1 MDKIIFIGND
11 LFASKLLNEFLNLKI
26 NLIYVITNIDKKQGR
41 GQKIIE
47 NEISKIAN
55 KNKIPVYKTNDIN
68 AIESELFIKNLKPD
82 TILMSGYGKK
92 INNNIFN
99 IPKYGILNIH
109 PSILPKLKGPTPIQS
124 SILYGYNET
133 GISIIKINEKL
144 DSGEIIY
151 SAECKINKNENFLS
165 LTDKLVEITKNCI
178 LKILLNIKTGEVSK
192 NKYNNNE
199 ITESFTQKFKK
210 NFYKINWNDSA
221 LNIDRKIR
229 AFFGIKKLSFKIHD
243 IEFKIIESQVMTYT
257 HKNEPGRILDVNKN
271 EIIISTGLDA
281 LKVVKLQMC
290 SKKEN
295 YIKNIFNSI
304 KNLINKNDKII

>member
-26 NLIYVITNIDKKQGR
+26 NFIYVITNVDKKKGR
-41 GQKIIE
+41 GQKVIE
-47 NEISKIAN
+47 NEISKIAS
-55 KNKIPVYKTNDIN
+55 KNKIPVYKTSNIN
-68 AIESELFIKNLKPD
+68 ENENELFIKNLNPNI
-82 TILMSGYGKK
+82 ILMSGYGKK

-144 DSGEIIY
+144 DGGKIIY
-151 SAECKINKNENFLS
+151 SEKCNIDENENFLS
-165 LTDKLVEITKNCI
+165 LTNKLIDIAKNCI
-178 LKILLNIKTGEVSK
+178 LNILLTIKTEQI
-192 NKYNNNE
+192 NNYSINTD
-199 ITESFTQKFKK
+199 IIESSTQKFNK

-221 LNIDRKIR
+221 ININRKIR
-229 AFFGIKKLSFKIHD
+229 AFFGIKKFSFKIRN
-243 IEFKIIESQVMTYT
+243 IEFKIIESEVIKYNNA
-257 HKNEPGRILDVNKN
+257 NEPGIILEINKN

-281 LKVVKLQMC
+281 LKIVKLQIC

-304 KNLINKNDKII
+304 KFLIKKNDKII

>member
-11 LFASKLLNEFLNLKI
+11 LFASKLLHEFLNLKI
-26 NLIYVITNIDKKQGR
+26 NFIYVITNIDKKQGR

-68 AIESELFIKNLKPD
+68 GNESELFIKNLNPNI
-82 TILMSGYGKK
+82 ILMSGYGKK

-144 DSGEIIY
+144 DGGKIIY
-151 SAECKINKNENFLS
+151 SEKCNINKNENFLT
-165 LTDKLVEITKNCI
+165 LTNKLVELTKNCI
-178 LKILLNIKTGEVSK
+178 LDIILNIKKEK
-192 NKYNNNE
+192 INNYYNDIN
-199 ITESFTQKFKK
+199 IIESYTKKFNK
-210 NFYKINWNDSA
+210 NFYKINWSDSA
-221 LNIDRKIR
+221 INIDRKIR
-229 AFFGIKKLSFKIHD
+229 AFFGLKKFSFNINN
-243 IEFKIIESQVMTYT
+243 IEFKIIESEIIKYDNIT
-257 HKNEPGRILDVNKN
+257 EPGCILDINKN

-281 LKVVKLQMC
+281 LKIVKLQMC

-304 KNLINKNDKII
+304 KFLINKNDKII